1 MTSQEREATLA
12 IALMAA
18 LADGAQDAREQA
30 ELRRIASSL
39 APEAADRLD
48 ALVEEIRTGRLT
60 PTIVAAT
67 LTSPEGRQAAF
78 ELAVGVCDADGAHGE
93 AEARFLERL
102 RDALGLDAAA
112 AAAYRREAGALVSA
126 PLGPRAGPAAGPA
139 GRAAPDGAAL
149 DKTILDAAILNGA
162 LELLPQSLATLAIIP
177 LQMRLVY
184 RLGQA
189 HGYELDAGHVKDFL
203 ATAGVGLA
211 SQYVEQ
217 VGRKLVGGLLG
228 RLAGGLLGGLAGA
241 ATGSAV
247 SFASTYAL
255 GQVAKRYYAS
265 GRTLTA
271 DAVRQAF
278 QATLA
283 DGRALQQRYTG
294 AIQEQARTVDV
305 SKLASL
311 VRG

>member
-1 MTSQEREATLA
+1 MTSQERDATLA

-30 ELRRIASSL
+30 ELRRIATSL
-39 APEAADRLD
+39 DPEGADRLD
-48 ALVEEIRTGRLT
+48 ALVQEIRAGRLT
-60 PTIVAAT
+60 PTIVAAA
-67 LTSPEGRQAAF
+67 LASPEARQAAF

-102 RDALGLDAAA
+102 RDALGLDVAA
-112 AAAYRREAGALVSA
+112 AAAYRREAEVLVSA
-126 PLGPRAGPAAGPA
+126 PLGPPAGSAAGPA
-139 GRAAPDGAAL
+139 GRVPPDAAAL

-271 DAVRQAF
+271 EAVRQAF